1 MLLIGVLMVCGAV
14 SCSSVR
20 PLKMQFYRKNVVVKA
35 DETIWVN
42 GVRINL
48 DNLRAGFLSQMIFQD
63 TPIAVHFHQKLSQD
77 YFDKVIYRLRSE
89 GFRNYDCVVY
99 RD

>member
-1 MLLIGVLMVCGAV
+1 MFLLVGLMISGAGA
-14 SCSSVR
+14 CSSVR

-42 GVRINL
+42 GARIDLN
-48 DNLRAGFLSQMIFQD
+48 DLRAAFLSQMIFQD
-63 TPIAVHFHQKLSQD
+63 TPIAVHFHQQLSQA
-77 YFDKVIYRLRSE
+77 YFDKFMGRLKSE
-89 GFRNYDCVVY
+89 GFRNYDCIVY